1 MKKALVVVDY
11 QKDFVDGALGSAD
24 ALALEDPLYRR
35 VAEALDG
42 SEVVF
47 FTMDTHGPDYNGT
60 NEGRH
65 IPVPHCI
72 KGTEGWRIF
81 GKLEELSRKAEIF
94 CKDTFGSIALAERL
108 SEGGFDRI
116 ELCGVATNICV
127 AVNAALIRSFLPEA
141 EIVID
146 PKLVA
151 SYDRGLGEA
160 ALNVMGSFCIDIKNE

>member
-11 QKDFVDGALGSAD
+11 QKDFVDGALGSED

-42 SEVVF
+42 NETVF

-60 NEGRH
+60 NEGKH
-65 IPVPHCI
+65 IPVSHCI
-72 KGTEGWRIF
+72 KDTEGWRIF
-81 GKLEELSRKAEIF
+81 GRLEQLSQKAEIF
-94 CKDTFGSIALAERL
+94 CKETFGSIALAERL
-108 SEGGFDRI
+108 SEEGFDRI

-127 AVNAALIRSFLPEA
+127 TVNAALIRSFLPEA

-151 SYDRGLGEA
+151 SYDHSLGEA
-160 ALNVMGSFCIDIKNE
+160 ALKVMGSFCIDIENE

>member
-11 QKDFVDGALGSAD
+11 QKDFVDGALGSED
-24 ALALEDPLYRR
+24 ALALEDPLFRR
-35 VAEALDG
+35 VSKAFDDGEA
-42 SEVVF
+42 VF
-47 FTMDTHGPDYNGT
+47 FTMDTHGPDYSAT
-60 NEGRH
+60 NEGHH

-72 KGTEGWRIF
+72 KDTEGWRIF
-81 GKLEELSRKAEIF
+81 GRLEQLSRKAEIF
-94 CKDTFGSIALAERL
+94 CKDTFGSVGLAKRL
-108 SEGGFDRI
+108 SEVGFDRI

-127 AVNAALIRSFLPEA
+127 TVNAALIRSFLPEA

-160 ALNVMGSFCIDIKNE
+160 ALNVMKSFCIDIKNE